1 MDKRNFRFRH
11 NAKGF
16 ILRIAKTFTS
26 IQGEGALTGTPMFF
40 VRLSGCSVVQC
51 PLHPATSSLCDTN
64 WAFSH
69 ETDVDELSEQSME
82 TGLTWICI
90 TGGEPTDQLGEV
102 LKLVSACNRNGQ
114 KVMLQTSGV
123 KSVPDVFDW
132 VVVSPKEHFLQLKQR
147 RGHELKL
154 VWNGQ
159 DFAHLKAMSIQT
171 HFLHYFLQPL
181 FNHDSTTNLEDVIRV
196 VQGCGRLGMPYRLS
210 CQQHKTWGIE

>member
-1 MDKRNFRFRH
+1 M
-11 NAKGF
+11 
-16 ILRIAKTFTS
+16 RIAKTFTS

-82 TGLTWICI
+82 TGLKWICI
-90 TGGEPTDQLGEV
+90 TGGEPTDQLDEV

-132 VVVSPKEHFLQLKQR
+132 VVVSPKEHFLLLKQR
-147 RGHELKL
+147 SGHELKL

-196 VQGCGRLGMPYRLS
+196 VQGCGRWGMPYRLS